1 VKVLVLI
8 EHDRGE
14 TSETTYQAV
23 AFARLVADQSGIEPP
38 IVEAVTIGEQGDA
51 LAETL
56 GAHGVSKV
64 WQVHHAEL
72 SDYAPEAW
80 GDALVQVLEATSAAA
95 VVACGTDR
103 GHEVLAHVAAA
114 TDLPLATNVTGLH
127 QDGECL
133 LTRVRWGG
141 SLLEDAVL
149 RASVLLLTCPAHAF
163 ASDPV
168 GGPPPSTEVVTP
180 ALDATAARTRVVDR
194 VTVSAG
200 TTLATAAVVISGGRG
215 VGSPEGFALLE
226 ELAGLLGG
234 AVGCSR
240 VATNNG
246 WRPHSDQVGQTGKR
260 IAPDLYI
267 ACGISGAIQHW
278 VGMMAAKRV
287 LAINTDPEAPMVTKA
302 DYAVIGDLHEVLE
315 SVVGEIHRR
324 RA

>member
-1 VKVLVLI
+1 MTVLVLI

-14 TSETTYQAV
+14 ASETTYQAV
-23 AFARLVADQSGIEPP
+23 AFARQVAGQSDAA
-38 IVEAVTIGEQGDA
+38 IVEAVIIGEQGDG

-56 GAHGVSKV
+56 GDYGVSKV
-64 WQVHHAEL
+64 WQVHHAAL
-72 SDYAPEAW
+72 GDYAPEAW
-80 GDALVQVLEATSAAA
+80 GDALVEVLEAASAAA
-95 VVACGTDR
+95 LVACGTDR
-103 GHEVLAHVAAA
+103 GNEVLAHVAAA
-114 TDLPLATNVTGLH
+114 MNLPLATNVTGLR
-127 QDGECL
+127 QDGEYH

-149 RASVLLLTCPAHAF
+149 AASVLLLTCPMHAF
-163 ASDPV
+163 PSEPV
-168 GGPPPSTEVVTP
+168 GGPAPSIEVVT
-180 ALDATAARTRVVDR
+180 AVLDDTAARTRVVDR
-194 VTVSAG
+194 IAVSAG

-226 ELAGLLGG
+226 ELAGLIGG

-315 SVVGEIHRR
+315 GVVGEIRR
-324 RA
+324 RRP